1 MGAVRETFI
10 FLWQR
15 VDLLGAL
22 DPGAFVQPGKR
33 EDSER
38 QQEGGYCMANSCGK
52 VILIKEA
59 ESSGISEASPPSAIS
74 AQPRAAGCTAAGSAM
89 GTGEEGVECQGNKY

>member
-15 VDLLGAL
+15 VDLLWAL

-59 ESSGISEASPPSAIS
+59 ESSGISEEQGADHRR
-74 AQPRAAGCTAAGSAM
+74 QCT
-89 GTGEEGVECQGNKY
+89 ECTSSSEMFCCSMCAET